1 MWKETIQKPGSYRLS
16 ESVVQKKQLSLLP
29 MPPVLVPKCRV
40 FLVDE
45 SSSES
50 WTCSSSQKK
59 VTTTMLSSRNGGH
72 VYTDGL
78 TETPPAE
85 PAAEKTRVNNKNISC
100 CWWEAHVVLSGR
112 GDCLWIRRPQTRR
125 PTGGERRDGEDAN
138 ALSWIE
144 TRCLGSI
151 NQCLFVSRAIGN
163 NIPTPSH
170 HQITLLCWLLSIFSA
185 LVMIFCLQHTLQSA
199 SSAQI
204 VGKSMSKLR
213 CTVIFSLFGYLFIS
227 SQATR
232 VVFFYL
238 L

>member
-1 MWKETIQKPGSYRLS
+1 MWKETIEKPGSYRLLTS
-16 ESVVQKKQLSLLP
+16 IAYFLCLLCSCPNVECFWWMSRALSHEHVQSL
-29 MPPVLVPKCRV
+29 K
-40 FLVDE
+40 
-45 SSSES
+45 
-50 WTCSSSQKK
+50 KK

-100 CWWEAHVVLSGR
+100 CWWEAHVALSGR